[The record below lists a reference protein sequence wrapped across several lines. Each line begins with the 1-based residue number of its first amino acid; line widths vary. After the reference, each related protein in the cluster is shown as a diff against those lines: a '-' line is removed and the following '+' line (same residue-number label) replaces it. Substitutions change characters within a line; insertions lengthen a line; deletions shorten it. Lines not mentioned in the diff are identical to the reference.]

1 MNIISY
7 PVQKTRGSTITRKR
21 FQVLSLILK
30 YLSMNVKN
38 IFNVLT
44 KKVLSQ
50 KTGETILRV
59 EETGQERYESFV
71 ICTEK
76 LEG

>member
-7 PVQKTRGSTITRKR
+7 PVQKTRGSTITQKR
-21 FQVLSLILK
+21 FQVFSLIIK
-30 YLSMNVKN
+30 YLSMKVKN

-44 KKVLSQ
+44 KKVLPQ
-50 KTGETILRV
+50 KTAETFLKV
-59 EETGQERYESFV
+59 EETGQECCESFV
-71 ICTEK
+71 TEK